1 MTSTI
6 LITGTSSGIGR
17 AAARLFAEKGW
28 NVIAT
33 MRDLSNADSL
43 PKGDNVLATRLDV
56 QDADSIRAAIDA
68 GIARFGRI
76 DALVNNAGY
85 GQWGLFE
92 ALTPTQIQAQFD
104 VNLFGVMNVTR
115 ALLPHFRANGG
126 GAVLNVSS
134 GAGLFTLPM
143 ISLYCA
149 SKFALEGF
157 TEALSYEL
165 ASQDIKVKLVIPHG
179 GVTATRF
186 GENQAARGA
195 DASSLSDYQPFVE
208 RTLATF
214 GRMASESNIA
224 ADDVAALIH
233 EALTD
238 GTDRLRYLIGDD
250 ARGFVKARRTLP
262 DQDYVDTMR
271 GFFSA

>member
-6 LITGTSSGIGR
+6 LITGTSSGIGK

-56 QDADSIRAAIDA
+56 QDPDSIRAAIDA

-104 VNLFGVMNVTR
+104 VSLFGVMNVTR
-115 ALLPHFRANGG
+115 ALG

-165 ASQDIKVKLVIPHG
+165 ASQHIKVKLVIPHG

-224 ADDVAALIH
+224 AGDVAALIH

>member
-1 MTSTI
+1 MQPPRPKIGSIKTAPTD
-6 LITGTSSGIGR
+6 SSRSARRR
-17 AAARLFAEKGW
+17 A
-28 NVIAT
+28 
-33 MRDLSNADSL
+33 
-43 PKGDNVLATRLDV
+43 
-56 QDADSIRAAIDA
+56 
-68 GIARFGRI
+68 
-76 DALVNNAGY
+76 
-85 GQWGLFE
+85 
-92 ALTPTQIQAQFD
+92 
-104 VNLFGVMNVTR
+104 
-115 ALLPHFRANGG
+115 
-126 GAVLNVSS
+126 SS
-134 GAGLFTLPM
+134 
-143 ISLYCA
+143 
-149 SKFALEGF
+149 
-157 TEALSYEL
+157 
-165 ASQDIKVKLVIPHG
+165 D
-179 GVTATRF
+179 
-186 GENQAARGA
+186 RGA